1 VAFNS
6 YGYLLLFLPLVVT
19 LYRGVARFGSRAHR
33 LLVLITASLAFYALA
48 DASALSLLLASLVG
62 NFLLARRICA
72 SDAKQSWVSFGVV
85 ANLAVLVWF
94 KFAPF
99 GSENLEP
106 LWGHNP
112 TAVGHLLLPVGLSFY
127 TFQQIAF
134 LVDTARERIGR
145 AKPLTYAASVLFFPT
160 IVAGPIT
167 YYREFAPQVDTE
179 PDSARLA
186 DDLII
191 GLVQIAMGLFKKAVI
206 ADTFALWV
214 DPLFTKSA
222 GGLIPAP
229 CVSWAMVTGFLLEM
243 YFDFSGYSDMAM
255 GSARML
261 GIRLPLNFY
270 SPLRVTNIMQ
280 WWRRWHM
287 SLGRFV
293 NEYVF
298 QSLALPLTRWG
309 MGRRL
314 ARASLLV
321 VAVLLP
327 TAVSMVVIGAWHGA
341 NWTYLVFGLMH
352 AGYMI
357 TAECWIFIRRKRK
370 VAAQAWH
377 GWLGNALTLVAVLFA
392 LAPFR
397 ATDMPTALGIW
408 RGMLGFSHDLPGS
421 LGFIPGGGAIVV
433 IQIAIGL
440 AICWLLPCSTRL
452 LDKFE
457 PCLDWERW
465 RSVSEP
471 TVRLE
476 WRPNLRWGLAC
487 GALLFVGLA
496 FISRGSGGFV
506 YAGY

>member
-1 VAFNS
+1 MVFNS
-6 YGYLLLFLPLVVT
+6 YGYLLLFLPFVVT
-19 LYRGVARFGSRAHR
+19 LYRGVARFGGRAHR
-33 LLVLITASLAFYALA
+33 LLVLIAASLAFYALA
-48 DASALSLLLASLVG
+48 DAATLALLLVSLVG
-62 NFLLARRICA
+62 NFLLARRIGA
-72 SDAKQSWVSFGVV
+72 SVTKQSWASCGVA
-85 ANLAVLVWF
+85 ANIAVLVWF
-94 KFAPF
+94 KFGLSRFAI
-99 GSENLEP
+99 LEP
-106 LWGHNP
+106 LWGHNAN
-112 TAVGHLLLPVGLSFY
+112 AVRQLLLPVGLSFY

-145 AKPLTYAASVLFFPT
+145 AEPLSYAASVLFFPT

-167 YYREFAPQVDTE
+167 YYRDFAPQVDAG

-186 DDLII
+186 DDLTI
-191 GLVQIAMGLFKKAVI
+191 GLVQIAMGLFKKTVI

-214 DPLFTKSA
+214 DPLFARTA
-222 GGLIPAP
+222 GGMTTGP

-270 SPLRVTNIMQ
+270 SPLRVTNIVD

-309 MGRRL
+309 MGRGL
-314 ARASLLV
+314 ARTSLLV
-321 VAVLLP
+321 VTILLP

-341 NWTYLVFGLMH
+341 KWTYLVFGLMH

-357 TAECWIFIRRKRK
+357 IAECWAFVRGKRK
-370 VAAQAWH
+370 LATQAWH
-377 GWLGNALTLVAVLFA
+377 GWLGNALTLLAVLFA

-397 ATDMPTALGIW
+397 ATDMPTTLGIW
-408 RGMLGFSHDLPGS
+408 RGMLGFSPDAPGS
-421 LGFIPGGGAIVV
+421 LAFVPGGGAIVAFE
-433 IQIAIGL
+433 IAVGL

-457 PCLDWERW
+457 PCLDWQRW
-465 RSVSEP
+465 RKVSAP
-471 TVRLE
+471 TVLLE

-487 GALLFVGLA
+487 GALLFASIA
-496 FISRGSGGFV
+496 FIGRGSGGFV